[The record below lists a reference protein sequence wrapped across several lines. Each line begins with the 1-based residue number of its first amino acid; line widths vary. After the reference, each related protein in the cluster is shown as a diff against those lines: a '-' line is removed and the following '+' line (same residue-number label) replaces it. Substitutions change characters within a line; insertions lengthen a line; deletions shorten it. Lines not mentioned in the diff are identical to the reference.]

1 MRITGLIAVAGAL
14 LAAPL
19 AAQTPVSAPDTS
31 KPKAHQPPRIDI
43 SKLKFM
49 TGCWGAETG
58 KDQRAEEIW
67 TAPSENLLVSTTRY
81 FNKNRAV
88 AYDYNRIEVTD
99 SGVVLGITSKGK
111 QEEIYFMKT
120 LVDEYVMFENFAKKE
135 FPQRFIYRLAS
146 DGSLIPRN
154 EGDGPSF
161 EVRLKRIK
169 CPGSDIKLR
178 P

>member
-111 QEEIYFMKT
+111 
-120 LVDEYVMFENFAKKE
+120 
-135 FPQRFIYRLAS
+135 PC
-146 DGSLIPRN
+146 SLIT
-154 EGDGPSF
+154 
-161 EVRLKRIK
+161 EV
-169 CPGSDIKLR
+169 CSDW
-178 P
+178 